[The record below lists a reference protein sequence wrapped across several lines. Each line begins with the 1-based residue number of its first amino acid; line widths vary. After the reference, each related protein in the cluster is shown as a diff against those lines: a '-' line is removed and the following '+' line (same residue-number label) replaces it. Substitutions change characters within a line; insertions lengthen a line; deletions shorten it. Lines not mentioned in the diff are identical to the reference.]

1 MQEMESISNDTAS
14 LICTLRKWNHFYD
27 SNISFPVSSFLAL
40 TLRSLLHSS
49 SPASERKGD

>member
-1 MQEMESISNDTAS
+1 MQEMESISNGS
-14 LICTLRKWNHFYD
+14 LYSSNMETFYD